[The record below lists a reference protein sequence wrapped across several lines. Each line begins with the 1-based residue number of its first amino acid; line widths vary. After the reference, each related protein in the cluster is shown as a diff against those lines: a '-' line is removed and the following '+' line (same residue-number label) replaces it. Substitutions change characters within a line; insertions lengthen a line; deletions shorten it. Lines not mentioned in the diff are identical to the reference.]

1 MQYYIEDLLILF
13 LPQRKVKTW
22 KQFHRQT
29 WKLPNFSRFK
39 QDFLSFVCIPIDFN
53 HVKFVQFYCRSL
65 VNDVAV
71 VSTTAATEGYSNKA
85 YLRNETKN
93 EEKTTTSV
101 ARNGFHPVML
111 F

>member
-1 MQYYIEDLLILF
+1 M
-13 LPQRKVKTW
+13 
-22 KQFHRQT
+22 
-29 WKLPNFSRFK
+29 
-39 QDFLSFVCIPIDFN
+39 
-53 HVKFVQFYCRSL
+53 QFYSRSL
-65 VNDVAV
+65 VNDIAV

-85 YLRNETKN
+85 YLRNEAKN